1 MEENGTEAIVVTEPE
16 IKVETIEPLTTENIE
31 INKETVV
38 KEENS
43 DKTDLQEGENVPKHK
58 QKEIYFNK
66 TKKFEKPAQENNIE
80 FEAMVSSE
88 GVLEIMPD
96 SYGFLRSSDFNYLN
110 SPDDI
115 YVSQSQIKLF
125 GLKTGDTVRGLIRPP
140 KEGEKYF
147 PLIKVELINGK
158 RPEEV
163 RDRIHFD
170 HLIPLFPYEKFNL
183 TGHANCS
190 ISCRIIDM
198 FTPIGKGQRGLI
210 VAQPK
215 TGKTVLLKE
224 IFVIASFVKQLVEI
238 KKGIKK
244 ERKLVVGDIS
254 IVRDF
259 LDVRDVVDAYLRLLI
274 HGEKGQVYNVCSG
287 EGVSL
292 REVIDIICGIL
303 GMRVEI
309 EVDPSRVR
317 PSDNKVIVGSNE
329 KLKRTM
335 GWNPKISLEE
345 SLKDIINYWSIA
357 ETGSLENG
365 PHCA

>member
-1 MEENGTEAIVVTEPE
+1 MYKILVTGFSGFVSKHLLDHLDGRGMKSEVLGIDLNCPE
-16 IKVETIEPLTTENIE
+16 YPYDHLEQLAV
-31 INKETVV
+31 
-38 KEENS
+38 
-43 DKTDLQEGENVPKHK
+43 
-58 QKEIYFNK
+58 
-66 TKKFEKPAQENNIE
+66 KFEKVDLLNFVKLRNAIHYFQPNHIIHLASYSSVGLSWKNPSLSFKNNMNIFLNLMEAVRELNLKCRVLSVGSSEEYGNVNEDKLPLGEECPLDPVSPYAVARVAQEQLSKVYCDGYGLDVVMTRSFNHI
-80 FEAMVSSE
+80 
-88 GVLEIMPD
+88 GV
-96 SYGFLRSSDFNYLN
+96 
-110 SPDDI
+110 
-115 YVSQSQIKLF
+115 
-125 GLKTGDTVRGLIRPP
+125 
-140 KEGEKYF
+140 
-147 PLIKVELINGK
+147 
-158 RPEEV
+158 
-163 RDRIHFD
+163 
-170 HLIPLFPYEKFNL
+170 
-183 TGHANCS
+183 
-190 ISCRIIDM
+190 
-198 FTPIGKGQRGLI
+198 GQ
-210 VAQPK
+210 
-215 TGKTVLLKE
+215 KE

-303 GMRVEI
+303 GIRVEI